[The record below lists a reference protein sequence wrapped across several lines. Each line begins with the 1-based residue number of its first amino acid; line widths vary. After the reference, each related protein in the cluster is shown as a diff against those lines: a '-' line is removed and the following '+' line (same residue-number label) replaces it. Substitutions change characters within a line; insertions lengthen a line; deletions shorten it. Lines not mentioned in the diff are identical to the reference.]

1 MYNPAAAAA
10 AALNWIP
17 DEKSLNN
24 YPTVRASPLSCVVIR
39 LADFAL
45 RPRPDDP
52 AEKPQLGGRAA
63 RLPTFFFTFLGCE
76 KLVGRGFVLTINASR
91 VAIGTPSSGHM
102 FHNQYAI
109 YI

>member
-1 MYNPAAAAA
+1 MYNPAEAAAA
-10 AALNWIP
+10 VALNWIP

-24 YPTVRASPLSCVVIR
+24 YPTVRASLSCVVIR

-63 RLPTFFFTFLGCE
+63 RLPTFFLLFLAV
-76 KLVGRGFVLTINASR
+76 KN
-91 VAIGTPSSGHM
+91 
-102 FHNQYAI
+102 
-109 YI
+109 